1 MKLSANGVFE
11 RHVNRNLFRLVL
23 LILTSVLA
31 WGALVLPLAI
41 RQPIAPLQIGD
52 VASQDIQAPFD
63 LSYAS
68 EVLTE
73 QARQDARNK
82 VAPYYLPTDPSI
94 ARRQIEKLRV
104 ALNYITTIRFDTFAS
119 LEQKFTDLS
128 VIEDLNISNEKAEAI
143 LELSDSRWQTIQQE
157 SLAVLE
163 QVMRRTIREDQLEDA
178 RRSIPTLISFSLPE
192 DQARI
197 VSELVT
203 PFVVA
208 NSLYSQELTEKA
220 REEEAKK
227 VEPLIRTY
235 LTGETIV
242 RRGQIITPLTWEAL
256 TAYNLIQPQSQQ
268 EDFLAAVSLTGLMS
282 VFIGLYFTRRKVTLL
297 ESLKGLL
304 LLSITFLVF
313 LYGAKIIIPNRTI
326 IPYIFPIPAFAL
338 TLASLYSLE
347 AGLIFPLIL
356 SVLTAYGLPNSLD
369 LTLYYILTSMVGV
382 LVMGKGRRI
391 ANYFWS
397 GIAIG
402 ITGVA
407 VILAY
412 RLPDSITDLLGIATL
427 SGASFLNGLA
437 SASLTLLFQFLFSQ
451 LLGITTALQL
461 MDLLRPDH
469 PLLQHILRTMPGSYQ
484 HSLQV
489 SNLAEQAAEAIGADA
504 LLTRAGAIYH
514 DVGKSL
520 NPSFFIEN
528 QVGNKIDSH
537 DDLAPEEAAQIIIRH
552 ITDGVTLAQKYRL
565 PRRIQDFILEH
576 HGTLL
581 TRYQYTQ
588 AVRAAGGDASKVDA
602 DKFRYPGP
610 PPQSRETAIL
620 MLADGVEARAR
631 AELPREDDELRALIR
646 GVMDFCQKEGQLD
659 HTNLTL
665 RDLSLIT
672 ESFVKTLRNTYH
684 PRIRYPE
691 IKSITP
697 TESNQNTTQVS
708 VSKNLSPTQPLPRS
722 END

>member
-1 MKLSANGVFE
+1 MNFSANGVFE
-11 RHVNRNLFRLVL
+11 RRVNRNLFRLVL

-31 WGALVLPLAI
+31 WGALILPLAI
-41 RQPIAPLQIGD
+41 RQSIVPLQIGD
-52 VASQDIQAPFD
+52 VTTQDIQAPYD
-63 LSYAS
+63 LSYVS
-68 EVLTE
+68 EVLTQ
-73 QARQDARNK
+73 QARQEARNK
-82 VAPYYLPTDPSI
+82 VAPIYLPTDPAI
-94 ARRQIEKLRV
+94 ARRQIENLRV
-104 ALNYITTIRFDTFAS
+104 ALNFITTVRFDTFATP
-119 LEQKFTDLS
+119 EQKFTDLS
-128 VIEDLNISNEKAEAI
+128 AIQNLEISSEHAEAI
-143 LELSDSRWQTIQQE
+143 LALSDSRWQTIQQE
-157 SLAVLE
+157 SLSVLE

-197 VSELVT
+197 VSALVS
-203 PFVVA
+203 PFVIS
-208 NSLYSQELTEKA
+208 NSLYSPELTESA
-220 REEEAKK
+220 REEEANK
-227 VEPLIRTY
+227 VEALVRTY

-268 EDFLAAVSLTGLMS
+268 EDILAAFSLAGLMA
-282 VFIGLYFTRRKVTLL
+282 VFIGLYFSRRKATLL

-304 LLSITFLVF
+304 LLSITFLIF

-356 SVLTAYGLPNSLD
+356 SILAAYGLPNSLD
-369 LTLYYILTSMVGV
+369 LTLYYILTSIVGV

-391 ANYFWS
+391 ANFFWS
-397 GIAIG
+397 GVAIG

-528 QVGNKIDSH
+528 QIGNKIDSH

-552 ITDGVTLAQKYRL
+552 VTDGVVLAQKYRL

-588 AVRAAGGDASKVDA
+588 AVRAAGNDPARVDA
-602 DKFRYPGP
+602 EKFRYPGP
-610 PPQSRETAIL
+610 SPQSRETAIL

-631 AELPREDDELRALIR
+631 AELPKEDDELRALIR
-646 GVMDFCQKEGQLD
+646 GVIEYCQKEGQLD

-665 RDLSLIT
+665 RDLNLIT
-672 ESFVKTLRNTYH
+672 ESFVNTLRNTYH

-691 IKSITP
+691 IKSTAP
-697 TESNQNTTQVS
+697 AESSPKTSHVPIPDT
-708 VSKNLSPTQPLPRS
+708 LSPTQPVTRS
-722 END
+722 EHD

>member
-402 ITGVA
+402 VTGVA

>member
-1 MKLSANGVFE
+1 
-11 RHVNRNLFRLVL
+11 LVL
-23 LILTSVLA
+23 LILTGLLA
-31 WGALVLPLAI
+31 WGALVLPLSI

-52 VASQDIQAPFD
+52 VAAQDIQAPFD
-63 LSYAS
+63 LSFAS
-68 EVLTE
+68 EILTE

-82 VAPYYLPTDPSI
+82 IAPLYLPTDPSI
-94 ARRQIEKLRV
+94 ARGQIEKLRLS
-104 ALNYITTIRFDTFAS
+104 LNYITTVRFDTFATT
-119 LEQKFTDLS
+119 EQKILDLS
-128 VIEDLNISNEKAEAI
+128 ALEGLRLSDEHAEAI
-143 LELSDSRWQTIQQE
+143 LLLSDSRWQTIQQE
-157 SLAVLE
+157 SLSVLE
-163 QVMRRTIREDQLEDA
+163 QVMRRTIREDQLEES
-178 RRSIPTLISFSLPE
+178 RRGIPTLISFSLPD

-208 NSLYSQELTEKA
+208 NSLFSLELTNQA
-220 REEEAKK
+220 REEEASK
-227 VEPLIRTY
+227 VEAIARTY

-256 TAYNLIQPQSQQ
+256 TAYNLIQPRNQQ
-268 EDFLAAVSLTGLMS
+268 KDFLAAFSLTGLTT
-282 VFIGLYFTRRKVTLL
+282 VFIGLYFSRRKATLL

-304 LLSITFLVF
+304 LLSITFLIF

-326 IPYIFPIPAFAL
+326 IPYLFPIPAFAL

-347 AGLIFPLIL
+347 AGLIFPLVLSIL
-356 SVLTAYGLPNSLD
+356 ASYGLPNSLD

-391 ANYFWS
+391 ANFFWA

-402 ITGVA
+402 ITGIA

-412 RLPDSITDLLGIATL
+412 RLPDTITDLLGIATL
-427 SGASFLNGLA
+427 SGASVLNGLA

-451 LLGITTALQL
+451 LLSITTSLQL

-520 NPSFFIEN
+520 NPAFFIEN

-537 DDLAPEEAAQIIIRH
+537 DDIPPEEAAQIIIRH
-552 ITDGVTLAQKYRL
+552 VTDGISLAQKYRL

-581 TRYQYTQ
+581 TRYQYNQ
-588 AVRAAGGDASKVDA
+588 AILAAGADPSQVDA
-602 DKFRYPGP
+602 EKFRYPGP
-610 PPQSRETAIL
+610 APQSRETAIL

-631 AELPREDDELRALIR
+631 AELPKEDNELRSLIR
-646 GVMDFCQKEGQLD
+646 SVMDFCQKEGQLD

-665 RDLSLIT
+665 RDLNTIT

-691 IKSITP
+691 IKSAASP
-697 TESNQNTTQVS
+697 ESTT
-708 VSKNLSPTQPLPRS
+708 KPTQIPIPDIIHDSTR
-722 END
+722 EP